1 MGFPKERFARYPAGG
16 QAVLLREVRKMK
28 FRAIC
33 ENHLY
38 SKAYSKGKRAVTQA
52 LAIYILPDYAAKKL
66 AKAHP
71 QKKTVNRI
79 GLTTS
84 TKLGGAVVRSR
95 CRRIMREGLRAL
107 EKEKNLKK
115 GFLIVIAARSAAVR
129 LKSTDIKSQLDI
141 AFTQLGMFA

>member
-1 MGFPKERFARYPAGG
+1 
-16 QAVLLREVRKMK
+16 MK

-38 SKAYSKGKRAVTQA
+38 SKAYSKGKRAVTSA
-52 LAIYILPDYAAKKL
+52 LAVYVLPDYAAKRL

-71 QKKTVNRI
+71 EKKVVNRI

-84 TKLGGAVVRSR
+84 TKLGGAVTRNR

-107 EKEKNLKK
+107 EKEKTLKV
-115 GFLIVIAARSAAVR
+115 GFLIVIAARSASVK
-129 LKSTDIKSQLDI
+129 LKSTEIKRQLDV
-141 AFTQLGMFA
+141 AFTKLGMYADTKTDQ

>member
-1 MGFPKERFARYPAGG
+1 
-16 QAVLLREVRKMK
+16 MK

-52 LAIYILPDYAAKKL
+52 LAVYVLPDYAARRL

-84 TKLGGAVVRSR
+84 TKLGTAVVRSR
-95 CRRIMREGLRAL
+95 CRRIMREGLRAV

-115 GFLIVIAARSAAVR
+115 GFLIVIAARSASVSK
-129 LKSTDIKSQLDI
+129 KSTDIKKELDI
-141 AFTQLGMFA
+141 AFTKLGMFK

>member
-1 MGFPKERFARYPAGG
+1 MVF
-16 QAVLLREVRKMK
+16 MK
-28 FRAIC
+28 FKAIC

-38 SKAYSKGKRAVTQA
+38 AKAYSKGKRAVTSA
-52 LAIYILPDYAAKKL
+52 LAVYVLPDYAAKRL

-71 QKKTVNRI
+71 EKKVMNRI

-107 EKEKNLKK
+107 ERKKPLKT
-115 GFLIVIAARSAAVR
+115 GFLIVIAARSAATAK
-129 LKSTDIKSQLDI
+129 KSCDIEQELDV
-141 AFTQLGMFA
+141 AFTKLGMFK

>member
-1 MGFPKERFARYPAGG
+1 
-16 QAVLLREVRKMK
+16 MK

-38 SKAYSKGKRAVTQA
+38 SKAYSKGKRAVTSA
-52 LAIYILPDYAAKKL
+52 LAVYVLPDYAARRL

-71 QKKTVNRI
+71 EKKTVNRI

-95 CRRIMREGLRAL
+95 CRRIMREGLRTL
-107 EKEKNLKK
+107 EKEKKLKT
-115 GFLIVIAARSAAVR
+115 GFLIVIAARSASVN
-129 LKSTDIKSQLDI
+129 LKSGEIKNQLDF
-141 AFTQLGMFA
+141 AFKKLGMYADSDGIKE